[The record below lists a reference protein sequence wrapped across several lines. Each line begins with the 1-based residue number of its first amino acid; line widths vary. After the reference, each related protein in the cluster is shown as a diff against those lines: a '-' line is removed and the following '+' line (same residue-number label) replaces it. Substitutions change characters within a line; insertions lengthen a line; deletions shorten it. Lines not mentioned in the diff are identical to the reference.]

1 MCPIYNMDTYII
13 NENTILIVYE
23 DITVYKIVS
32 ISCGRT
38 QMCGSINTE
47 YGELHS
53 DEQYFD
59 IVFSNVFQKKIALDT
74 LDKLAKNYPFAK
86 SVFDFCIEKIKNGEQ
101 GYFDFENI
109 FISIN

>member
-1 MCPIYNMDTYII
+1 MDTYII
-13 NENTILIVYE
+13 NENTLLIVYE
-23 DITVYKIVS
+23 DINEYKIVS

-38 QMCGSINTE
+38 QMCGMINTE
-47 YGELHS
+47 CSDLHS

-59 IVFSNVFQKKIALDT
+59 IVFNNVFQKNVALNT

-86 SVFDFCIEKIKNGEQ
+86 PVFDFCSEKIKNGEH
-101 GYFDFENI
+101 GYFDFGKI